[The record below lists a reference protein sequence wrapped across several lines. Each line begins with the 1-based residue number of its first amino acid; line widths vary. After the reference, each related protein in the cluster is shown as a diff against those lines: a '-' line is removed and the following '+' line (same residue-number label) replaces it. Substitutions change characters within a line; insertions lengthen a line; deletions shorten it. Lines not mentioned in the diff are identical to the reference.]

1 MIVNTTC
8 TITHTTLADANAWYS
23 VPFTYVTV
31 LNVPQLV
38 VTLNGASLT
47 YGTNYTLGTSGLK
60 LLTGQGAGKTLV
72 ITRNTPATQTIDFQT
87 GMVDPDEIEK
97 SFDLCAMRDQ
107 EIDNKIDNFTAST
120 NLTATLV
127 AADWSSNTQTVTVS
141 GVTSTNTVIISAA
154 PASIGDYLN
163 AGIMCTA
170 QSTDSL
176 TFVCNTVPTNN
187 ITLNIAILK

>member
-8 TITHTTLADANAWYS
+8 TITHTTTADANAWYS

-38 VTLNGASLT
+38 VTLNDASLT
-47 YGTNYTLGTSGLK
+47 YGTDYTLGTSGLK

-87 GMVDPDEIEK
+87 GMVDPDEIER
-97 SFDLCAMRDQ
+97 SFDLAAMRDQ
-107 EIDNKIDNFTAST
+107 ELKNKVDNFTAST
-120 NLTATLV
+120 NLNATLLANGWTNRV
-127 AADWSSNTQTVTVS
+127 QTVTVS
-141 GVTSTNTVIISAA
+141 GVTTTNTVIISPA
-154 PASIGDYLN
+154 PASVDDYLA
-163 AGIMCTA
+163 AGIVCTA
-170 QSTDSL
+170 QGSNSL
-176 TFVCNTVPTNN
+176 TFKCETLPSHN